1 MTFRLEPEL
10 AGVLR
15 DLPNQTRFVESA
27 LKEALGHECPA
38 CGGTGRIVGGSL
50 RVSDFKEA
58 ALPRLERDAA
68 SPLRELVRFGRR
80 VLATSLVLE
89 ADPADEGHLG
99 FRIARDDQ
107 TLLSGRL
114 HPTSGDLR
122 LH

>member
-10 AGVLR
+10 ADVLR
-15 DLPNQTRFVESA
+15 GLPNQTRFVESA

-50 RVSDFKEA
+50 RVSDFREA

-68 SPLRELVRFGRR
+68 APLRELVRLGKR
-80 VLATSLVLE
+80 VLATSLELE
-89 ADPADEGHLG
+89 ADPDDRHLG
-99 FRIARDDQ
+99 FRIARDDR

-114 HPTSGDLR
+114 DPTSGDLR